1 MALWGKTDATASIPK
16 YLTDE
21 QKAKAVFVSIE
32 ETQKK
37 VNKDKGLTNAGWWLV
52 DEYTD
57 SSGAPRYKVE
67 CLVALAA
74 TQLAA
79 GDTLGD
85 DDQVADAE
93 VSVTIS
99 GQPSTWWFVG
109 DDTAEFSVT
118 AAASAGSPTYQWL
131 TQAPN
136 GTDEWEVI
144 EDATNAT
151 VQYPVTAADYE
162 RSFKVIV
169 GSTAGAVKVESDVA
183 KSRED

>member
-16 YLTDE
+16 FLTDA
-21 QKAKAVFVSIE
+21 QKEKAVFVSIDE
-32 ETQKK
+32 AQKE
-37 VNKDKGLTNAGWWLV
+37 VNKAKGLTNAGWWLV
-52 DEYTD
+52 EEHTD
-57 SSGAPRYKVE
+57 SAGNPRYKVE
-67 CLVALAA
+67 CLVALSA

-79 GDTLGD
+79 GDTLLD
-85 DDQVADAE
+85 DAIVADAE

-99 GQPSTWWFVG
+99 SQPGTFWYVG

-144 EDATNAT
+144 EGATNAT